1 MSEFAQYS
9 TEQLKDLARKAL
21 ADPKA
26 PEGLAESIIT
36 ELMERDKPSF
46 GEAVTGITERRLEN
60 IAETV
65 EEPQYLI
72 SGMNPVAR
80 IAGKELIGGA
90 SEIVGEAVDRIMPD
104 FVEEGI
110 SAGLDYL
117 ANTDFGK
124 SFIKVASQGMEA
136 VEEWKQQSPR
146 NKQLVDE
153 VEAMF
158 NIATLTAPH
167 SKIATA
173 VPDVGEQIS
182 TKGNSLIKN
191 SKTDLFAKNKQSIA
205 KYLAPK
211 INNNNIDNF
220 VKSRMG
226 SVKWDPNDK
235 KTSEALDWLV
245 NSKEFSTKTYIW
257 DQTKILQEEF
267 NKLDNKLLTGLS
279 KSKIKIKARDVLK
292 ELDENIQE
300 VFGEY
305 DWKQKEKY
313 RLALRGYDAMV
324 QKVRKTNNPDEEID
338 LISLLKARREL
349 DKEGTFGNKDAIYDK
364 GEKTANQ
371 EIRNVFAS
379 TIHDIIDR
387 NSPDSQL
394 KEILKEESKILTAKK
409 LVSNKLIEDVESWSQ
424 GAVKRLR
431 RHISLTGP
439 GIAGAV
445 AAASTVATGGLTP
458 FLTNNLTIA
467 AGLTAAV
474 GTLTYAGTKVLM
486 APTTK
491 KYFGKAV
498 KLFGDAI
505 ETAEK
510 SGSKELVDQLKADR
524 LIIIDLIQNSEVKEE
539 EEKEEKEIN

>member
-124 SFIKVASQGMEA
+124 SFIKVVSQGMEA

-226 SVKWDPNDK
+226 SAKWDPNDK

-267 NKLDNKLLTGLS
+267 NLS
-279 KSKIKIKARDVLK
+279 
-292 ELDENIQE
+292 
-300 VFGEY
+300 
-305 DWKQKEKY
+305 
-313 RLALRGYDAMV
+313 
-324 QKVRKTNNPDEEID
+324 
-338 LISLLKARREL
+338 LI
-349 DKEGTFGNKDAIYDK
+349 
-364 GEKTANQ
+364 
-371 EIRNVFAS
+371 
-379 TIHDIIDR
+379 
-387 NSPDSQL
+387 
-394 KEILKEESKILTAKK
+394 
-409 LVSNKLIEDVESWSQ
+409 
-424 GAVKRLR
+424 
-431 RHISLTGP
+431 HI
-439 GIAGAV
+439 
-445 AAASTVATGGLTP
+445 
-458 FLTNNLTIA
+458 
-467 AGLTAAV
+467 
-474 GTLTYAGTKVLM
+474 
-486 APTTK
+486 
-491 KYFGKAV
+491 
-498 KLFGDAI
+498 
-505 ETAEK
+505 
-510 SGSKELVDQLKADR
+510 
-524 LIIIDLIQNSEVKEE
+524 
-539 EEKEEKEIN
+539 